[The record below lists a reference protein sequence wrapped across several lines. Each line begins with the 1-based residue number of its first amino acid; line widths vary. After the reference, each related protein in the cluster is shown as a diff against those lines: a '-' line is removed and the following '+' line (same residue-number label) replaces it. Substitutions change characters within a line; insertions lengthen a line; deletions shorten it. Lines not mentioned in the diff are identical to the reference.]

1 MCKLARWAGSAFV
14 TLIAAYV
21 FFFVP
26 IGRRTL
32 YDHVRR
38 IATTPEAR
46 EFGDEMR
53 VAGARVAER
62 TREEVAS
69 VIRHGVLPPDA
80 GVRDRARDEPGSPP
94 PPHLGER
101 GADTERA
108 SVTAT
113 MVDGG
118 VRSTARPT
126 VGSIVRAARG
136 RGSRVIPSV
145 EP

>member
-1 MCKLARWAGSAFV
+1 MFKLARWAGSAFV

-32 YDHVRR
+32 YDHTRR

-53 VAGARVAER
+53 IAGARVAER
-62 TREEVAS
+62 TRDEVEG

-80 GVRDRARDEPGSPP
+80 GTRDRARDEPGSPP
-94 PPHLGER
+94 PPHLSSNGAQEER
-101 GADTERA
+101 VP
-108 SVTAT
+108 VTVT
-113 MVDGG
+113 VPDGG
-118 VRSTARPT
+118 VSITARPT
-126 VGSIVRAARG
+126 VRSILRAARG
-136 RGSRVIPSV
+136 R
-145 EP
+145 

>member
-1 MCKLARWAGSAFV
+1 M

-32 YDHVRR
+32 YDHTRR

-53 VAGARVAER
+53 VAGSRVAER
-62 TREEVAS
+62 TRDEFEG

-80 GVRDRARDEPGSPP
+80 GARERPRDEPASPP
-94 PPHLGER
+94 PPHLH
-101 GADTERA
+101 GAAADDDRVPIT
-108 SVTAT
+108 VT
-113 MVDGG
+113 MSDGG
-118 VRSTARPT
+118 VSVSARPS
-126 VGSIVRAARG
+126 VRSILRAARG
-136 RGSRVIPSV
+136 R
-145 EP
+145 

>member
-1 MCKLARWAGSAFV
+1 MFRLARWAGSAFV

-32 YDHVRR
+32 YDHARR

-53 VAGARVAER
+53 VAGSRVAER
-62 TREEVAS
+62 TRDEVEG
-69 VIRHGVLPPDA
+69 VIRHGVLPNDA

-94 PPHLGER
+94 PPHL
-101 GADTERA
+101 ADDHVP
-108 SVTAT
+108 VTVT
-113 MVDGG
+113 VSDGG
-118 VRSTARPT
+118 VTVTARPS
-126 VGSIVRAARG
+126 VRSILRAARG
-136 RGSRVIPSV
+136 R
-145 EP
+145 

>member
-1 MCKLARWAGSAFV
+1 MFRLARWAGSAFV

-32 YDHVRR
+32 FDHTKR

-53 VAGARVAER
+53 VAGSRVAER
-62 TREEVAS
+62 TRDEFEG

-80 GVRDRARDEPGSPP
+80 GARERAREEPASPP
-94 PPHLGER
+94 PPHLH
-101 GADTERA
+101 GAARESDGVPITVSFSDSGV
-108 SVTAT
+108 SVTARPS
-113 MVDGG
+113 
-118 VRSTARPT
+118 VRTLL
-126 VGSIVRAARG
+126 RAARG
-136 RGSRVIPSV
+136 R
-145 EP
+145 

>member
-1 MCKLARWAGSAFV
+1 MFKLARWAGSAFV

-32 YDHVRR
+32 YDHTRR

-46 EFGDEMR
+46 EFGDEIR

-62 TREEVAS
+62 TRDEVEG

-80 GVRDRARDEPGSPP
+80 GTRDRSRDEPASPP
-94 PPHLGER
+94 PPHLGAS
-101 GADTERA
+101 GADAERVPVM
-108 SVTAT
+108 VT
-113 MVDGG
+113 VSDGG
-118 VRSTARPT
+118 VSITARPR
-126 VGSIVRAARG
+126 VRSILRAARG
-136 RGSRVIPSV
+136 R
-145 EP
+145 

>member
-1 MCKLARWAGSAFV
+1 MFKLARWAGSAFV

-32 YDHVRR
+32 YDHTRR

-53 VAGARVAER
+53 VAGSRVAER
-62 TREEVAS
+62 TRDEVEG

-80 GVRDRARDEPGSPP
+80 GVRDRPQAEPASPP
-94 PPHLGER
+94 PPHLGE
-101 GADTERA
+101 GVQLHVE
-108 SVTAT
+108 
-113 MVDGG
+113 DGG
-118 VRSTARPT
+118 VMVTAQPT
-126 VGSIVRAARG
+126 VRAFLR
-136 RGSRVIPSV
+136 RPRLR
-145 EP
+145 